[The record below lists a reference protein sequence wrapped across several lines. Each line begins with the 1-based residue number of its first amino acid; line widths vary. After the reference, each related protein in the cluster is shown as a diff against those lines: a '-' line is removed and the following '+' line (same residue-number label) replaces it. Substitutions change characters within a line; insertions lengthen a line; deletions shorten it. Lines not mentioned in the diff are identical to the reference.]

1 MSTTFQSSSRKEFN
15 YSITPKSLSC
25 LTTFSYRLHW
35 VTIGSENDLRWC
47 HAWAIEPRG
56 KSLWLNLKNTV
67 HLQSALIEVWVQ
79 AFHSSL
85 LLFSYVVKDI
95 RILISA
101 DKHAL
106 KLIGAFGPPSAAW
119 AARAAR
125 FLLLSF
131 HEVMFGRRINM
142 SWSSAMKKL
151 RRIVLGFF
159 SSVPLWVL
167 EAAVSECWKLPAGDL
182 SSFFSSVM
190 FQGVSE
196 QCAHIKP
203 SNDS

>member
-1 MSTTFQSSSRKEFN
+1 M
-15 YSITPKSLSC
+15 SC
-25 LTTFSYRLHW
+25 LSYRTERK
-35 VTIGSENDLRWC
+35 V
-47 HAWAIEPRG
+47 
-56 KSLWLNLKNTV
+56 SLTELKNTV

-85 LLFSYVVKDI
+85 LLFSYVGKDI

-106 KLIGAFGPPSAAW
+106 KLIGALGPPSAAR

-142 SWSSAMKKL
+142 SWSSAMKKKL
-151 RRIVLGFF
+151 RRIVLFFF
-159 SSVPLWVL
+159 SFVPLWVL

-203 SNDS
+203 SNES

>member
-1 MSTTFQSSSRKEFN
+1 M
-15 YSITPKSLSC
+15 SC
-25 LTTFSYRLHW
+25 LSYRTERK
-35 VTIGSENDLRWC
+35 V
-47 HAWAIEPRG
+47 
-56 KSLWLNLKNTV
+56 SLTELKNTV
-67 HLQSALIEVWVQ
+67 HLQSALIEVWAQ

-85 LLFSYVVKDI
+85 LLFSYVGKDI

-106 KLIGAFGPPSAAW
+106 KLIGALGPPSAAR

-142 SWSSAMKKL
+142 SWSSAMKKKL

-159 SSVPLWVL
+159 LVRTPLSFGSGCQRVLKAPCRRLELFLQFCDVPGCKWTMC
-167 EAAVSECWKLPAGDL
+167 S
-182 SSFFSSVM
+182 
-190 FQGVSE
+190 
-196 QCAHIKP
+196 H
-203 SNDS
+203 